1 LSILLK
7 LSILNLAKLL
17 KTLIIMAITKTWQVN
32 TMERDLSDGHV
43 NKVIYRV
50 IGKDGD
56 TEKDRATGEVNFTK
70 PESLPSDFVN
80 YDKLDEATV
89 LGWVKTA
96 IGTDGVAAI
105 EKSLEDNIAL
115 INTPVTATGKP
126 F

>member
-1 LSILLK
+1 
-7 LSILNLAKLL
+7 
-17 KTLIIMAITKTWQVN
+17 MAITKTWQVN

-50 IGKDGD
+50 KGMDGD
-56 TEKDRATGEVNFTK
+56 TEKDRATGEVSFTK
-70 PESLPSDFVN
+70 PSSLPSDFVA

-89 LGWVKTA
+89 LGWVKA
-96 IGTDGVAAI
+96 ALGTDEVTAI
-105 EKSLEDNIAL
+105 EKAIEDNIAI

>member
-1 LSILLK
+1 
-7 LSILNLAKLL
+7 
-17 KTLIIMAITKTWQVN
+17 MAITKTWQVN
-32 TMERDLSDGHV
+32 TMERDISDGHV

-50 IGKDGD
+50 IGKDGE
-56 TEKDRATGEVNFTK
+56 TEKDRATGEVSFTK
-70 PESLPSDFVN
+70 PESLPSDFVA

-96 IGTDGVAAI
+96 IGADDVAAI
-105 EKSLEDNIAL
+105 EKAIEDNIAI